1 MTVSTG
7 DAQMQAFI
15 DRHLAVIAPLL
26 RDANLAAW
34 ELQTTSSEAAKER
47 SAQLSA
53 EVAKV
58 YANAQEYAFLKA
70 LSPAGLQNPFLARQ
84 HALLLNS
91 YLGCQMDDLV
101 IEQMI
106 GLQVD
111 IEEQFNMHRAI
122 VNGEPVSDNAIDD
135 ILIRSHDSDLRRET
149 WLASKTVGGEVAD
162 KVRELARLRNREAH
176 RLGFSSYYAMSM
188 QLQEVDEARLFA
200 LLDDLKT
207 QSDPIWHE
215 YKAKLDEGLAARFQI
230 ATEEIRPWHYA
241 NRFFQDPGPGEAD
254 LDRFFK
260 DKNLEALTADF
271 YAAIG
276 LPVNDLLQIAD
287 LYEREGK
294 CQHAF
299 CMDVDHAGDVRVLC
313 NCRDNERWMATMLHE
328 FGHAV
333 YDKFTD
339 ADLPFLLREPA
350 HIMTTESI
358 ALFMG
363 RLTKNADWLHRYAGV
378 EAGEANRIAS
388 GARREMRDHLLVFMR
403 WCFVMAHF
411 ERELYRD
418 PEQDLDALWWTQVE
432 KYQNLVCPP
441 DARRPGMWASKIH
454 LASSPVYYHN
464 YLLGEMLASQLLH
477 HISSVV
483 LAGESKASLIFSP
496 KVGAYMQE
504 QLFKP
509 GALRAWEGWLEH
521 ATNEPLNP
529 RYFVTQLQ
537 DV

>member
-1 MTVSTG
+1 MTISTSEM
-7 DAQMQAFI
+7 QMQAFI
-15 DRHLAVIAPLL
+15 DRHLVVVAPLQ
-26 RDANLAAW
+26 RESNLAAW
-34 ELQTTSSEAAKER
+34 ELQTTSSESAKER

-53 EVAKV
+53 QVAKV
-58 YANAQEYAFLKA
+58 YANAEEYAFLKA
-70 LSPAGLQNPFLARQ
+70 LPVSELHNPLLARQ

-91 YLGCQMDDLV
+91 YLGFQMDEQV
-101 IEQMI
+101 IEEII
-106 GLQVD
+106 GLEVD
-111 IEEQFNMHRAI
+111 IEEQFNTHRAL
-122 VNGEPVSDNAIDD
+122 VNDEPVSDNAIDD
-135 ILIRSHDSDLRRET
+135 ILIRSNDSSLRRET
-149 WLASKTVGGEVAD
+149 WLASKTVGSEVAG
-162 KVRELARLRNREAH
+162 KVRQLARLRNREAH
-176 RLGFSSYYAMSM
+176 RLGFASYYTMSM

-207 QSDPIWHE
+207 QSDPIWHV
-215 YKAKLDEGLAARFQI
+215 YKAELDAELAARFYI
-230 ATEEIRPWHYA
+230 APDEVRPWHYA
-241 NRFFQDPGPGEAD
+241 NRFFQDPGPGEAN
-254 LDRFFK
+254 LDRFFEG
-260 DKNLEALTADF
+260 KNLEALTSDF
-271 YAAIG
+271 FVTIG

-313 NCRDNERWMATMLHE
+313 NCRANERWMGTMLHE

-378 EAGEANRIAS
+378 DAGEAERIAS

-418 PEQDLDALWWTQVE
+418 PEQDLDALWWRFVE
-432 KYQNLVCPP
+432 EYQNLACPS
-441 DARRPGMWASKIH
+441 DARIPGMWASKIH

-477 HISSVV
+477 HINAVI
-483 LAGESKASLIFSP
+483 LAGEPKEALISSH
-496 KVGAYMQE
+496 KVGTYMQE

-509 GALRAWEGWLEH
+509 GAIRGWEEWLEH
-521 ATNEPLNP
+521 ATQEPLNP
-529 RYFVTQLQ
+529 RYFVAQLQ